1 MAPADFFSPGRHP
14 AKNDAQA
21 RGGGWGMFKLEENG
35 TSVRT
40 ELLAGLT
47 TYMTM
52 VYIAFVNPVILADA
66 GMDKGAVFVATCL
79 AASFGSA
86 LMGLYANYPV
96 ALAPGMGLNAYFTYS
111 VVKGLGIP
119 WEAALAAVFASGV
132 LFLLVSVTPVRQ
144 WIIDSIS
151 KSQKLAI
158 SVGIGFF
165 LVLIGM
171 RGAGLIAAD
180 PETLVRLGD
189 IKSPGAAIAVAA
201 FVLMAALD
209 ARKIH
214 GAILIGILFAYVAG
228 FAFGLSTFTG
238 IASLPPSIAPVFL
251 KMDLAALFDTAML
264 AVVLTFFFIVVFDNT
279 GTLIGV
285 ARAAGMMQ
293 PDGSLPRLER
303 ALVVD
308 STAAMAGAA
317 LGTSTTT
324 SYIES
329 AAGVNAGGRTGLVA
343 VTVAVLFLATLLFA
357 PLAGSIPAFA
367 TAPALVFVG
376 CLMMAAAK
384 DIEFDDPTE
393 YVPAAVTIIA
403 MPLTF
408 SIADGIAFGLIAY
421 AGIKLLAGRW
431 AELPVAVCV
440 LAALF
445 ILRFA
450 LL

>member
-1 MAPADFFSPGRHP
+1 
-14 AKNDAQA
+14 
-21 RGGGWGMFKLEENG
+21 
-35 TSVRT
+35 
-40 ELLAGLT
+40 
-47 TYMTM
+47 
-52 VYIAFVNPVILADA
+52 
-66 GMDKGAVFVATCL
+66 
-79 AASFGSA
+79 
-86 LMGLYANYPV
+86 
-96 ALAPGMGLNAYFTYS
+96 
-111 VVKGLGIP
+111 
-119 WEAALAAVFASGV
+119 
-132 LFLLVSVTPVRQ
+132 
-144 WIIDSIS
+144 
-151 KSQKLAI
+151 
-158 SVGIGFF
+158 
-165 LVLIGM
+165 
-171 RGAGLIAAD
+171 
-180 PETLVRLGD
+180 
-189 IKSPGAAIAVAA
+189 
-201 FVLMAALD
+201 
-209 ARKIH
+209 
-214 GAILIGILFAYVAG
+214 
-228 FAFGLSTFTG
+228 
-238 IASLPPSIAPVFL
+238 
-251 KMDLAALFDTAML
+251 
-264 AVVLTFFFIVVFDNT
+264 
-279 GTLIGV
+279 
-285 ARAAGMMQ
+285 MMQ

>member
-1 MAPADFFSPGRHP
+1 
-14 AKNDAQA
+14 
-21 RGGGWGMFKLEENG
+21 MFKLSEHG
-35 TSVRT
+35 TTVRT

-52 VYIAFVNPVILADA
+52 VYIAFVNPAILSEA

-79 AASFGSA
+79 AAAFGSA
-86 LMGLYANYPV
+86 LMGLYANFPI

-111 VVKGLGIP
+111 VVKGMGIP
-119 WEAALAAVFASGV
+119 WEAALAAVFVSGA
-132 LFLLVSVTPVRQ
+132 LFLIISVTPLRR

-151 KSQKLAI
+151 TSQKLAI

-165 LVLIGM
+165 LAVIGLQ
-171 RGAGLIAAD
+171 GAGLIAAD
-180 PETLVRLGD
+180 PVTMVKLGD
-189 IKSPGAAIAVAA
+189 VKSWGVAIAAAA
-201 FVLMAALD
+201 FIIMAALE
-209 ARKIH
+209 ARRIP
-214 GAILIGILFAYVAG
+214 GAILIGIVFAYLA
-228 FAFGLSTFTG
+228 ALALGLAPITA
-238 IASLPPSIAPVFL
+238 IASAPPSIAPVFL
-251 KMDLAALFDTAML
+251 QLDFGALLNVAMVP
-264 AVVLTFFFIVVFDNT
+264 VVLTFLFVVLFDNT

-285 ARAAGMMQ
+285 ARAAGMTK
-293 PDGSLPRLER
+293 PDGSLPGLER
-303 ALVVD
+303 ALAVD
-308 STAAMAGAA
+308 STSTMVGAA

-343 VTVAVLFLATLLFA
+343 VTVAVLFLATLVLA

-367 TAPALVFVG
+367 TAPALIFVG
-376 CLMMAAAK
+376 CLMMTGIR
-384 DIEFDDPTE
+384 DIDFEDPTE

-421 AGIKLLAGRW
+421 AGIKLLAGRRSD
-431 AELPVAVCV
+431 LSLAVGL
-440 LAALF
+440 LATLF